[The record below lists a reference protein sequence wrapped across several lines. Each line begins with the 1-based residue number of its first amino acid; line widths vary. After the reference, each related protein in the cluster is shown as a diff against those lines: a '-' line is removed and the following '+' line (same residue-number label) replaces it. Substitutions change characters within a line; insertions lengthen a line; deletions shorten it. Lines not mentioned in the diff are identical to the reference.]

1 MTKSAE
7 EVAKEIQA
15 QIAAQ
20 IASVS
25 SLLNNANQ
33 EKEKKKAAYRPL
45 LLDNQGGMY
54 MYIYMYSNYWN
65 LP

>member
-1 MTKSAE
+1 MSKSAE
-7 EVAKEIQA
+7 EVARDIQA

-25 SLLNNANQ
+25 SLLNTAQQ

-45 LLDNQGGMY
+45 LLDNHG
-54 MYIYMYSNYWN
+54 IA
-65 LP
+65 